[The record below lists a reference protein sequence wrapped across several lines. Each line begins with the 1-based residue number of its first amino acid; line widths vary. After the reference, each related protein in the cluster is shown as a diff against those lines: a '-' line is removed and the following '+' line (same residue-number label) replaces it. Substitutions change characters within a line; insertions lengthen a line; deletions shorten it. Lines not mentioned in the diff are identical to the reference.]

1 MIVDDRL
8 IGIRIPFNCNPVI
21 DLLAEDYPDYFS
33 AYLSKSFSNNAALVK
48 NPYIIFINPFY
59 RTLKMFREWENDY
72 QSSEWDDFL
81 KFLKHKVSSD
91 ILYQPQTAWVH
102 GDFKHL
108 SVININHGKPLKGV
122 YKFTKN
128 FVGEVDYLKMGRR
141 YKELLPNHIWLNENN
156 INIFTKYPM
165 LAQNAELIFELY
177 KSDFEFESLLLHKN
191 LFHYVQSS

>member
-8 IGIRIPFNCNPVI
+8 IGIRIPFNCHPI
-21 DLLAEDYPDYFS
+21 IELLAEDYPDYFS

-102 GDFKHL
+102 GDFKRL
-108 SVININHGKPLKGV
+108 SVININHEKPLRGV

-128 FVGEVDYLKMGRR
+128 FVGKVDYLKMGRR
-141 YKELLPNHIWLNENN
+141 YKKLLPQSINLHGDHL
-156 INIFTKYPM
+156 NIFTAHPM
-165 LAQNAELIFELY
+165 LCKYAELIFELY

-191 LFHYVQSS
+191 LFHYVQCS